1 PTSNGIGGD
10 AFAIIWT
17 KGKLHGI
24 NGSGKS
30 PKAVS
35 IEEARKNGNNE
46 MPKYGWLPV
55 TVPGAPGMWAE
66 LSNQMGKL
74 SLEEVLKPAITYAK
88 HGFPISP
95 TLGKY
100 WKKAFDKFKN
110 TFNDEAFNNWFK
122 TFAPQGKAPQVG
134 EIWSSPEHANTL
146 QAIAETKAE
155 SFYRGELADKIISFS
170 NNTGGYLSHDDLDSY
185 APEWIDPVSINY
197 KGYDVWELPPNGQG
211 IIALQALN
219 MLKKFDFAEK
229 DSILTYHKQ
238 IEAMKLA
245 FADGL
250 EYITDYK
257 WMDNNIQ
264 DFFSEKYCEER
275 RKLIK
280 DTAMTPKPGKLPS
293 SG

>member
-1 PTSNGIGGD
+1 MFSFDTHFNPYPISRKSVFARNGMVATSQSLASQAGLDILKKGGNAIDAAIATAACLTVVEPTSNGIGGD

-35 IEEARKNGNNE
+35 IEKAKKEGNNE

-88 HGFPISP
+88 DGFPISP

-110 TFNDEAFNNWFK
+110 TFNDDAFNNWFK
-122 TFAPQGKAPQVG
+122 TFAPQGRAPEVG

-155 SFYRGELADKIISFS
+155 SFYKGELADKIISFS
-170 NNTGGYLSHDDLDSY
+170 NKTGGYLSHDDL
-185 APEWIDPVSINY
+185 N
-197 KGYDVWELPPNGQG
+197 
-211 IIALQALN
+211 
-219 MLKKFDFAEK
+219 
-229 DSILTYHKQ
+229 
-238 IEAMKLA
+238 
-245 FADGL
+245 
-250 EYITDYK
+250 
-257 WMDNNIQ
+257 
-264 DFFSEKYCEER
+264 R
-275 RKLIK
+275 
-280 DTAMTPKPGKLPS
+280 
-293 SG
+293 